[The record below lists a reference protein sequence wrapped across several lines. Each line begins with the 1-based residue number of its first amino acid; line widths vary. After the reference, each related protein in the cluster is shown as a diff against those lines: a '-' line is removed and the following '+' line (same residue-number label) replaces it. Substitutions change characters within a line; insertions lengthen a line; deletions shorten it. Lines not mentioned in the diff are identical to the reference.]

1 MSVANFI
8 KSNAVG
14 EFSEFAIQFE
24 MKNKVKQR
32 KHREILEILA
42 HASISPENAVSELEK
57 EFDTVNLTQ
66 FENAR
71 AINS

>member
-42 HASISPENAVSELEK
+42 RASISPENAVSELEK

>member
-1 MSVANFI
+1 
-8 KSNAVG
+8 
-14 EFSEFAIQFE
+14 

-42 HASISPENAVSELEK
+42 RASISPENAVSELEK